1 MWKLRYYVPLL
12 GFVIPTAAIGYGV
25 VIPRSCIAGVNA
37 LSLGFA
43 STILGAAMAYVAGIR
58 SATQTGCPASMPW
71 HVRIARYLNRQASAP
86 RGVFGRLLG
95 TIWLFEHRMVNR
107 MSLDLLELEPAHDVV
122 EIGCGPGAALRE
134 ASRRA
139 SSGRMVGLD
148 VSDTILH
155 VAAKRNRAGIASGR
169 VSLRTIDG
177 VDLQLAPESF
187 DRAFAVHSL
196 YFWKDPD
203 RVLAQL
209 FAALRPGGRLVL
221 AFRPES
227 PSIPNRF
234 RDPLYRF
241 YTTAQL
247 TSMLERA
254 GFSRVQEHHAAGAVQ
269 WLAASR

>member
-25 VIPRSCIAGVNA
+25 VIPRSCIAGVNP
-37 LSLGFA
+37 LSVGFA
-43 STILGAAMAYVAGIR
+43 STILGAAMAYIAGIR
-58 SATQTGCPASMPW
+58 SATQPACPASMPW

-86 RGVFGRLLG
+86 RGAFGRLLG
-95 TIWLFEHRMVNR
+95 TIWLLEHRVVNR
-107 MSLDLLELEPAHDVV
+107 MTLDLLELEAAHDVV
-122 EIGCGPGAALRE
+122 EIGCGPGAALSE
-134 ASRRA
+134 ASHRA
-139 SSGRMVGLD
+139 SAGRVVGLD

-155 VAAKRNRAGIASGR
+155 VAAKQNRAGIASGR
-169 VSLRTIDG
+169 VSLHTIDG
-177 VDLQLAPESF
+177 VDLQLAPEAF
-187 DRAFAVHSL
+187 DRAFSVHSI

-209 FAALRPGGRLVL
+209 CAALRPGGRLVL

-241 YTTAQL
+241 YTPAQL
-247 TSMLERA
+247 ISMLERA
-254 GFSRVQEHHAAGAVQ
+254 GFARVQQHRAAGAVQ
-269 WLAASR
+269 WLVAYR